1 MFLMNILCI
10 DWWSENI
17 WLAYSLGDQ
26 TVLPLWSISNDAN
39 TIFQIS
45 SYLQLKNIDRI
56 VIGIPKDLYVQQ
68 KIQKFV
74 TELHTLLE
82 PHQDLVYQNEDY
94 STIQA
99 MTEFPNQSKNAQDTI
114 SAMKILT
121 EYIQHY
127 QR

>member
-1 MFLMNILCI
+1 M
-10 DWWSENI
+10 
-17 WLAYSLGDQ
+17 
-26 TVLPLWSISNDAN
+26 
-39 TIFQIS
+39 
-45 SYLQLKNIDRI
+45 
-56 VIGIPKDLYVQQ
+56 IGIPKDLYVQQ

-121 EYIQHY
+121 EYIQHH